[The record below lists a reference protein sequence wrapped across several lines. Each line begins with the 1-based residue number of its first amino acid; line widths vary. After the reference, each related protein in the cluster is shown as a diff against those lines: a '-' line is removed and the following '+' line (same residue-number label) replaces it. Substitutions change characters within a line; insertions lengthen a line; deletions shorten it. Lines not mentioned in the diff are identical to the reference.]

1 MTDTPTTGL
10 RVRDQETGTNLSTW
24 GDNTDANWAII
35 DRKLTNL
42 ETYVVSA
49 TTQTVSYTDYSSTN
63 PLLSA
68 NIWLT
73 GNSGD
78 GTFTSGS
85 TITMPSLRGSWSI
98 YNQTGSTI
106 IFKTST
112 GVSVSVYTGTVS
124 DIASNGTDFYH
135 VSPTSIPNYKA
146 TLTNASDIVV
156 KTTMESAIATAIA
169 AAALTAS
176 GQVLATVADTTP
188 GYLDSKLSVSG
199 SLTKST
205 TNPGANEVINISFQA
220 DEGQA
225 VLQAGV
231 LSV

>member
-10 RVRDQETGTNLSTW
+10 RVRDQETGTNLATW
-24 GDNTDANWAII
+24 GDNTDVNWAIV

-85 TITMPSLRGSWSI
+85 IITMPSLRGDWNI

-106 IFKTST
+106 IFKTAT
-112 GVSVSVYTGTVS
+112 GISVSVYTGTVS
-124 DIASNGTDFYH
+124 HIASNGTNFYH
-135 VSPTSIPNYKA
+135 VNPTSIPHYKA
-146 TLTNASDIVV
+146 TLTKASDIVV
-156 KTTMESAIATAIA
+156 KTTM
-169 AAALTAS
+169 
-176 GQVLATVADTTP
+176 
-188 GYLDSKLSVSG
+188 
-199 SLTKST
+199 
-205 TNPGANEVINISFQA
+205 
-220 DEGQA
+220 
-225 VLQAGV
+225 
-231 LSV
+231 